1 VNYYLKARTEAL
13 RSRQEPAKKPT
24 PRVSAPRGVDPRA
37 LSAAA
42 PPLKDNHLTK
52 VNWRFK

>member
-1 VNYYLKARTEAL
+1 MAQRQVFEMFPAEAM
-13 RSRQEPAKKPT
+13 PMVAV
-24 PRVSAPRGVDPRA
+24 VSAPRGVDPRA